1 MMKREIERREE
12 RQLGIKTIQVSQHI
26 NTLNYNEGV
35 QFFFMFWSYEL
46 FLAIIEFLTF
56 FFFFFFFFFWISY
69 CRTITVGS
77 QTYSTGGN
85 DIRVLQALWHPYSDT
100 HLGILSSDS
109 VFR

>member
-56 FFFFFFFFFWISY
+56 FFFFLDILLQDYY
-69 CRTITVGS
+69 CWFS
-77 QTYSTGGN
+77 
-85 DIRVLQALWHPYSDT
+85 DIFHWWQ
-100 HLGILSSDS
+100 
-109 VFR
+109 